1 MQKAVPF
8 RSGLRWGLKLGD
20 RIIVPPVYRNIQMPV
35 GNYCAVE
42 AHPRQ
47 WGIIMLDGKVVIEA
61 RYTNVKI
68 NNNGTAQLTIFP
80 GMTKTVDLSHDAE
93 RLK

>member
-1 MQKAVPF
+1 
-8 RSGLRWGLKLGD
+8 
-20 RIIVPPVYRNIQMPV
+20 
-35 GNYCAVE
+35 
-42 AHPRQ
+42 
-47 WGIIMLDGKVVIEA
+47 MLDGKVVIEA

-68 NNNGTAQLTIFP
+68 NNNGTAQLTVFP